1 MLDMSRWCEGRYCS
15 YAAMQLPA
23 VRTRRLPGEMA
34 AAVCR
39 VQVALCLGG
48 FLLHAA
54 KSNSY
59 RLPVQTSSDKGVTSD
74 A

>member
-1 MLDMSRWCEGRYCS
+1 MLDMSGWCEGGYCS

-23 VRTRRLPGEMA
+23 LRTRRLPGEMA

-54 KSNSY
+54 SQICNGFLYK
-59 RLPVQTSSDKGVTSD
+59 RRATKV
-74 A
+74 